1 MRLSTLRKIILHAA
15 FAWFFG
21 SAAHRRPVSDSI
33 ESRVSGVR
41 RLHAKARARDGLLAS
56 FLEWPT

>member
-1 MRLSTLRKIILHAA
+1 MRLSTLRKIILHAT
-15 FAWFFG
+15 FARFFG
-21 SAAHRRPVSDSI
+21 SAERRTVSDSI

-56 FLEWPT
+56 FLESPT